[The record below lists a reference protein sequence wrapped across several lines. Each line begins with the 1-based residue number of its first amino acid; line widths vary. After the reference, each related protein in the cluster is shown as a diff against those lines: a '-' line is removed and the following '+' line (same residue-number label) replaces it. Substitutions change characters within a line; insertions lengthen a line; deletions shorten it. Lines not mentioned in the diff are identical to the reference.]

1 MPYKDVNNAPQQH
14 FALTERSS
22 DIYQL
27 FLGEELLLDSNQVV
41 VLSEVYQDKIYPEI
55 IYFPPLAITLLHLSK
70 SDKRSFC
77 PIKGYASYW
86 HYRDRK
92 NCIWSYPEPLADV
105 IQIKQ
110 HFAFDEDQGLRVL
123 RKD

>member
-1 MPYKDVNNAPQQH
+1 VPYKDVNNAPQQH

-41 VLSEVYQDKIYPEI
+41 VLSEIYQDEAYPEVV
-55 IYFPPLAITLLHLSK
+55 YFPASALAPLRLSK
-70 SDKRSFC
+70 SDKRSFY

-86 HYRDRK
+86 HCRDRE
-92 NCIWSYPEPLADV
+92 NCSGV
-105 IQIKQ
+105 T
-110 HFAFDEDQGLRVL
+110 RN
-123 RKD
+123 R